1 MSSQPLADPTDLPST
16 SPEQTLQAVVETP
29 RGSRNKYAY
38 DHDLHTLVLKKVL
51 PPGLFFPFDFGF
63 FPSTLAPDGDP
74 IDVLILMDEPA
85 VPGCLVEVRLIGAIL
100 GEDRKPEGSSRNDRL
115 LAVAETSLLYAHLH
129 NADDLPTVTQNSLRH
144 FFEIYP
150 TLLAEKTYT
159 VLSITGPE
167 TANGLL
173 QQAQERLRANRS

>member
-1 MSSQPLADPTDLPST
+1 MTSQPLADPTDLPST
-16 SPEQTLQAVVETP
+16 SPSETLQAVVETP

-85 VPGCLVEVRLIGAIL
+85 VPGCLVEVRLIGAIT
-100 GEDRKPEGSSRNDRL
+100 GEDLKPEGPARNDRL

-129 NADDLPTVTQNSLRH
+129 RAADLPEVAQNSLRH
-144 FFEIYP
+144 FFETYP
-150 TLLAEKTYT
+150 TLLSEQTYR
-159 VLSITGPE
+159 VLDIAGPD
-167 TANGLL
+167 TARHLL
-173 QQAQERLRANRS
+173 RDAQKRVHSTRG